1 MLEAICFQTADVLG
15 AMRADADMSHMKV
28 LRVDGGATKNNL
40 LMQLQVGGCWQC
52 FWLVGW
58 SAGWVGGWEETA
70 RALHVLD
77 IPNMV
82 CAL

>member
-40 LMQLQVGGCWQC
+40 LMQLQVGGCRQWGGTG
-52 FWLVGW
+52 VRTNE
-58 SAGWVGGWEETA
+58 WVSHIDTC
-70 RALHVLD
+70 
-77 IPNMV
+77 P
-82 CAL
+82 